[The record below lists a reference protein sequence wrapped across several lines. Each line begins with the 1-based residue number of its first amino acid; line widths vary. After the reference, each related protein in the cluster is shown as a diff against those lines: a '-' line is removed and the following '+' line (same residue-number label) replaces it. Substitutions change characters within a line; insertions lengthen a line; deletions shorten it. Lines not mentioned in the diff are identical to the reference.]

1 VHPSSSAPTHRV
13 RYPAARLDPRNQL
26 GHTLTHSHE
35 HTHTVHGHEHAHERP
50 GRPVEVVYDVDP
62 DAPTV
67 NLRPVRTAPLRAP
80 LRLRLA
86 ELARTVL
93 CGEVITTL
101 AILAALVAIW
111 QEMDL

>member
-1 VHPSSSAPTHRV
+1 VHPSSSTHRV

-50 GRPVEVVYDVDP
+50 VHRPVEVVYDVDP
-62 DAPTV
+62 DATTV

-93 CGEVITTL
+93 CGEVIATL
-101 AILAALVAIW
+101 AILAALVALW
-111 QEMDL
+111 QEMGL